1 MRGVRIHAAVFAAGM
16 LCLGA
21 ANWLTGGGWW
31 SFWPMLAWSLALAA
45 HYFVS
50 KARTVDEPWVEE
62 RAADLHSKSYDA
74 HHMDSIAGRR
84 DPGKPGE
91 KPPSP

>member
-1 MRGVRIHAAVFAAGM
+1 MRGVRIHAWVFAAGV
-16 LCLGA
+16 LCLGG
-21 ANWLTGGGWW
+21 ANWLTGGDRW
-31 SFWPMLAWSLALAA
+31 SFWPMLIWSLALAA

-74 HHMDSIAGRR
+74 HHIDSIAERY
-84 DPGKPGE
+84 DGKKGE
-91 KPPSP
+91 PPANP